1 MHRTSSRSIIVD
13 GEQFSQA
20 ASFSQ
25 QMSNNQCVLQV
36 KATEH
41 HQKFS
46 SGWIGGSM
54 PPSTERISEHGSRR
68 SRMKDLDTKFFAK
81 VAMVDG
87 HERSV
92 NCCVHLTRRMPV
104 CSCSTLY
111 CCTTAPTP
119 QSHLSATTPPLTT
132 PRARLLLCKQR
143 VLLVAQHTCVAACLQ
158 STVQCE
164 LISAGPCRTL

>member
-1 MHRTSSRSIIVD
+1 MDRRLKSRRAPNASRSMARVD
-13 GEQFSQA
+13 PEGKIWTQNS
-20 ASFSQ
+20 
-25 QMSNNQCVLQV
+25 
-36 KATEH
+36 
-41 HQKFS
+41 
-46 SGWIGGSM
+46 
-54 PPSTERISEHGSRR
+54 
-68 SRMKDLDTKFFAK
+68 FAK

-92 NCCVHLTRRMPV
+92 DCCVHLTRRMPV

-143 VLLVAQHTCVAACLQ
+143 VLLVAQHTCVAVCLQ

-164 LISAGPCRTL
+164 LNCSGTLQCAVRLNERRVSYSTICTAGCANVSNVVFR